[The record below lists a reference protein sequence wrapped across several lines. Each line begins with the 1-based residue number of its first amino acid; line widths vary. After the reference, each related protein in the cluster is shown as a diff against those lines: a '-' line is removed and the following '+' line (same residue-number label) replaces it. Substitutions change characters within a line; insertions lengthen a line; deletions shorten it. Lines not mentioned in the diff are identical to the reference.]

1 MASTHLTDIREL
13 FQLYDTNHDGNLTLN
28 ELNELLTNVARKITA
43 LPAVSSFKCSR
54 YSLLNLLSIPRLD
67 RTSCITA
74 GKVHRSE
81 IDQVGEAARDPRGQ
95 WIIR

>member
-54 YSLLNLLSIPRLD
+54 YSLLNSSFRPHKLHHSRES
-67 RTSCITA
+67 TS
-74 GKVHRSE
+74 VRN
-81 IDQVGEAARDPRGQ
+81 
-95 WIIR
+95 